1 MTSRKK
7 RRRHEPS
14 HIEMEPVWLDVDKEL
29 FAVQT
34 RTETK
39 THQLCRQVE
48 EAVSCAL
55 ACANNRWIQDLYV
68 VGVEPVRGAA
78 LLRVLVSTE
87 ESQDEY
93 EQIQQALDS
102 ACGYFRGEVAR
113 SIHRKRTPSL
123 EFVIVPSPD
132 GERPVKNEE

>member
-1 MTSRKK
+1 M
-7 RRRHEPS
+7 
-14 HIEMEPVWLDVDKEL
+14 
-29 FAVQT
+29 
-34 RTETK
+34 
-39 THQLCRQVE
+39 E
-48 EAVSCAL
+48 EAISSAL

-68 VGVEPVRGAA
+68 VRVEPVRGAA

-87 ESQDEY
+87 ERQDEY

-102 ACGYFRGEVAR
+102 ARGYFRAEVAR

-132 GERPVKNEE
+132 RERPVKNEE